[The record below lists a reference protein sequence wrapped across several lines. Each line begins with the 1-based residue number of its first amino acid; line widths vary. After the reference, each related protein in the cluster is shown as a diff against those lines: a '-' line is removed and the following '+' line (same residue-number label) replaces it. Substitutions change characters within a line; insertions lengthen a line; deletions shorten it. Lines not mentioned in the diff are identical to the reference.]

1 MELLTP
7 ETDGSVDVSHTGLE
21 QASALSFSAL
31 QESFNTVDFVVSVE
45 ALSCRV
51 TLSPCSGSNL
61 SEC

>member
-7 ETDGSVDVSHTGLE
+7 ETDGSVDVSHTDLE
-21 QASALSFSAL
+21 QASALYFSAQ

-51 TLSPCSGSNL
+51 TFAPCSVSNL